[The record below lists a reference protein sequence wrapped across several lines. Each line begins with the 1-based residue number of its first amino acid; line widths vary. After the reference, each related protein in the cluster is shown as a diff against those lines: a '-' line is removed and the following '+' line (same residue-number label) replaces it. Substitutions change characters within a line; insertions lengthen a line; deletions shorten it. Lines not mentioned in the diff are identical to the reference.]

1 MLIKLDMLS
10 PEAREQADKLG
21 ILQYLVTPDSRTY
34 GFRLSKHWGIRLVE
48 TTNPL
53 GTQIAADA
61 DKKIQLI
68 DPFPRI
74 PAEIW
79 TRWMKLAFHFVD
91 TTRQNDGIDR
101 VSEVSCKFS
110 RKNDDPTSWDCWIPK
125 QTVGGGSVHANF
137 GELVNIVTGE
147 KIDHWPPDG
156 SFDAGSSHSH
166 NTMSAFFS
174 QTDDN
179 SELGCPGFHAVVG
192 KLDRKTSE
200 YEIATSIVLDKRR
213 FMIEESDKLVD
224 LDPKGGLVD
233 FHKNVLDVISTVNPT
248 KVVSSVA
255 TSHRA
260 ELGRAAFGLGDFP
273 NSADAVRRTEENAK
287 KATEIRPLK
296 PFEEHKIRQARQGT
310 VFLSDNKTVK
320 TGQIKSAVKRMA
332 HTMKVLM
339 SDADGL
345 TEVLDQLERLGL
357 KVEFKK

>member
-1 MLIKLDMLS
+1 MFIKLDMLS
-10 PEAREQADKLG
+10 PEAREQAEKLD

-34 GFRLSKHWGIRLVE
+34 GFRRSKHWGVRLIE

-53 GTQIAADA
+53 GTAIAPDA
-61 DKKIQLI
+61 DKRIQLL

-74 PAEIW
+74 PSEIW

-91 TTRQNDGIDR
+91 TNRQNDGIDR

-110 RKNDDPTSWDCWIPK
+110 RKNDDPTVWECWIPK

-137 GELVNIVTGE
+137 GELINIVTGE
-147 KIDHWPPDG
+147 KIDHWPPEG

-200 YEIATSIVLDKRR
+200 YEVATSIVLDKKR
-213 FMIEESDKLVD
+213 FMIEESDKLID
-224 LDPKGGLVD
+224 LDPKGGVVD
-233 FHKNVLDVISTVNPT
+233 FHKNVLDVISTVNP
-248 KVVSSVA
+248 KPIAQV
-255 TSHRA
+255 TSHKA
-260 ELGRAAFGLGDFP
+260 ELGKAAFGLGDFP
-273 NSADAVRRTEENAK
+273 DSADAARRSQQH
-287 KATEIRPLK
+287 ATKEPKEPLPLK
-296 PFEEHKIRQARQGT
+296 PYEEHKIRQARQGT
-310 VFLSDNKTVK
+310 VFLSDNKTVRV
-320 TGQIKSAVKRMA
+320 GQIKSALKRM
-332 HTMKVLM
+332 TQTIKVLM
-339 SDADGL
+339 SDTDGM
-345 TEVLDQLERLGL
+345 TEVMDQLEKLGL